1 MKKKN
6 NITSF
11 GNVVVFPGAVD
22 QLINQAQSHV
32 LNSQFHLAND
42 CFEKAL
48 QFTEGDEFILT
59 AYAYSLYEVKSFE
72 KAKEICEEVLKL
84 GPEMYL
90 DVMELYLTVCMQL
103 KQFKQVE
110 QIIESL
116 IDEGAIPDEQ
126 MDKFHRLK
134 ELNASIAENAEF
146 TEDVQFIEEQMDSNT
161 FQLHS
166 FLSIAPSEQMNLIHT
181 LSMVNIRPYV
191 TDLKKIIESDSTH
204 PFIKSLV
211 LILFVEQQVDEEI
224 MISKF
229 DKEVVVN
236 PTNLKLPTKM
246 PQFEEISNL
255 LTSKL
260 EQEPSTLEMVE
271 HLIAKHAI
279 VTYPFEWLDFDT
291 GDVAQSYIDFV
302 RIMFGDMQEC
312 NEELYRFLQKLE
324 KLTELQEV

>member
-6 NITSF
+6 KITSF
-11 GNVVVFPGAVD
+11 GNVVVFPGAID

-32 LNSQFHLAND
+32 LNSQFQLAIE

-72 KAKEICEEVLKL
+72 KAKEICEEILKL
-84 GPEMYL
+84 GPVMYL

-126 MDKFHRLK
+126 IDKFHRLK
-134 ELNASIAENAEF
+134 ELNASIAENEEYV
-146 TEDVQFIEEQMDSNT
+146 EDIQFIEEQMDRDV
-161 FQLHS
+161 FDLHS
-166 FLSIAPSEQMNLIHT
+166 FMSNTPSEQMNLVHS
-181 LSMVNIRPYV
+181 LSMVNIRPFV
-191 TDLKKIIESDSTH
+191 SDLKNIIESKSIH

-211 LILFVEQQVDEEI
+211 LILFVEQQIDEEI

-229 DKEVVVN
+229 DKNIVVN

-246 PQFEEISNL
+246 PQFEEISKIL
-255 LTSKL
+255 SSKL

-271 HLIAKHAI
+271 QLIAKHAI

-291 GDVAQSYIDFV
+291 GDVAQTYIDFV
-302 RIMFGDMQEC
+302 RTMFGDVQQY
-312 NEELYRFLQKLE
+312 NEELYVFLQNLE
-324 KLTELQEV
+324 RLTELQEV